1 VQKVKKKLIK
11 SEPFFPSFSKSDTDS
26 RLKNGLFS
34 LVFGFFAIVV
44 GLLSVL
50 GIQKLAEIGVD
61 SPKL

>member
-11 SEPFFPSFSKSDTDS
+11 SDPFFPSFSNADTDS
-26 RLKNGLFS
+26 RLKDGLFS
-34 LVFGFFAIVV
+34 LVFGFIAIAV

-61 SPKL
+61 SPN